1 LKKDNPM
8 NGPLPTVLV
17 CSPRLCAEQMSRAL
31 AIRTGQVADPYPRRS
46 IAAIA
51 ARILAAVPVRIAR
64 VGLSIGRY
72 IAFF

>member
-1 LKKDNPM
+1 VRSRCPALWRF
-8 NGPLPTVLV
+8 GPVRSLT
-17 CSPRLCAEQMSRAL
+17 
-31 AIRTGQVADPYPRRS
+31 RTRDGS